1 MGVSRLYKVGSPYNA
16 AELAEIDFEQSTD
29 TMYIAHIDHAP
40 TKLVR
45 SGHTSWA
52 FVEVVFGPTV
62 AVPASVTGSATVANT
77 DVENDGAAYFPQPS
91 SYVVTAY
98 VDSTGQESR
107 ASAEVTLTNDL
118 QLRRNYN
125 TVTWSAV
132 TGADRY
138 RVYKAENS
146 QNFGYIG
153 TTEELTF
160 RDDNIG
166 PAYDES
172 PPIGDNPFAAA
183 GDYPQTFTFFEQR
196 AIWAGTRNKPNGVWG
211 SRSADFENMDFSR
224 PLRSTDALSFA
235 LVAGRVNTVNQ
246 LVSVTD
252 LLALTSDSIFKVSGG
267 SGEDYL
273 TATQVRARRQVGR
286 GSSRLSPLVIDNVVF
301 YKPVTGASVRTIGYS
316 FDVDGYD
323 TSDIS
328 IFSPHF
334 FEGHD
339 IASWAYAQEPR
350 SVIWAVRDDGALL
363 CFTWEKEQQV
373 WGWTLCETDG
383 LFKSVCVI
391 SENGEDR
398 LYAVVERVIE
408 GVTQTYIERMASAT
422 FTDSADCCFLDS
434 AVSFA
439 FDAPQTTFGNL
450 HHLEGRSVAAVVD
463 GNVVTGLTVSNGSVT
478 LPEFVA
484 PATRATVGL
493 AYDAYIETLPVVM
506 QGRDGSNQGKRSD
519 VGEVVIR
526 VHKTR
531 NIMVGRSLDSLS
543 EVKNRELEAYDA
555 SEALF
560 TGDYDQAMEPLT
572 SGEANVVIKSAVP
585 MPMTILGV
593 FLDPVTTG

>member
-1 MGVSRLYKVGSPYNA
+1 MGVSRLYKVGSPYNG

-45 SGHTSWA
+45 SGHTSWE
-52 FVEVVFGPTV
+52 FITVTFGPTIETPANCTVV
-62 AVPASVTGSATVANT
+62 ATTPNVDT
-77 DVENDGAAYFPQPS
+77 ENDGAAYFPQPA

-98 VDSTGQESR
+98 SDTTGQESR
-107 ASAEVTLTNDL
+107 ASNSDEATNDL
-118 QLRRNYN
+118 NLRRNYN
-125 TVTWSAV
+125 TITWDAV

-138 RVYKAENS
+138 LIYKAENT

-153 TTEELTF
+153 TTEQTEF

-172 PPIGDNPFAAA
+172 PPIGDNPFAVA

-224 PLRSTDALSFA
+224 PLRATDALSFA
-235 LVAGRVNTVNQ
+235 MVAGRVNTVNQ
-246 LVSVTD
+246 LVSAND
-252 LLALTSDSIFKVSGG
+252 LLALTSDSIFTVSGG

-286 GSSRLSPLVIDNVVF
+286 GSSRLSPLVVDNVVF

-323 TSDIS
+323 TSDVS

-339 IASWAYAQEPR
+339 IVSWAYAQEPR
-350 SVIWAVRDDGALL
+350 SVIWALRDDGDLL

-398 LYAVVERVIE
+398 LYAVVERE
-408 GVTQTYIERMASAT
+408 GRQFIERMAAASFGEDVA
-422 FTDSADCCFLDS
+422 DSCYLDC
-434 AVSFA
+434 AVSFSYV
-439 FDAPQTTFGNL
+439 APQSTFNNL
-450 HHLEGRSVAAVVD
+450 DHLEGRTVSAIVD
-463 GNVVTGLTVSNGSVT
+463 GAVVTGLVVSGGSIT
-478 LPEFVA
+478 LPEFVE
-484 PATRATVGL
+484 TGRKVTVGL
-493 AYDAYIETLPVVM
+493 PYEAYIETLPVNLQM
-506 QGRDGSNQGKRSD
+506 RDGGTNQGKRSD
-519 VGEVVIR
+519 MGEVVIR

-531 NIMVGRSLDSLS
+531 NIKVGRTLDTLS
-543 EVKNRELEAYDA
+543 EVNQRELEAYDTA
-555 SEALF
+555 DSLF
-560 TGDYDQAMEPLT
+560 TGDYNVDMEP
-572 SGEANVVIKSAVP
+572 VVGDDATVVVMSDLP
-585 MPMTILGV
+585 LPMTVLGI
-593 FLDPVTTG
+593 FLEPSIGG

>member
-16 AELAEIDFEQSTD
+16 SELSEIDFEQSTD

-52 FVEVVFGPTV
+52 FTEVTFGPTL
-62 AVPASVTGSATVANT
+62 AAPTGVGASATVANT
-77 DVENDGAAYFPQPS
+77 DADNDGAAYFPQPA

-98 VDSTGQESR
+98 NDTTGQESR
-107 ASAEVTLTNDL
+107 ASSEVTATNDL
-118 QLRRNYN
+118 ALRRNYN
-125 TVTWSAV
+125 TITWSAV

-138 RVYKAENS
+138 RIYKAENT
-146 QNFGYIG
+146 QNTGYIG
-153 TTEELTF
+153 TTESLSF

-172 PPIGDNPFAAA
+172 PPIGDNPFAAS

-196 AIWAGTRNKPNGVWG
+196 AVWAGTRNKPNGVWG

-224 PLRSTDALSFA
+224 PLRATDALSFA

-246 LVSVTD
+246 LVSAND
-252 LLALTSDSIFKVSGG
+252 LLALTSDSIFKISGG

-334 FEGHD
+334 FEDFD
-339 IASWAYAQEPR
+339 IVSWAYAQEPR

-373 WGWTLCETDG
+373 WGWTLCQTDG

-398 LYAVVERVIE
+398 LYAIVERS
-408 GVTQTYIERMASAT
+408 GRKFIERMAAAS
-422 FTDSADCCFLDS
+422 FGDDVADCCFLDA
-434 AVSFA
+434 AVSFNYE
-439 FDAPQTTFGNL
+439 APRSMFRGL
-450 HHLEGRSVAAVVD
+450 DHLEGKAVSALVD
-463 GNVVTGLTVSNGSVT
+463 GNVVTGLTVFGGAIS
-478 LPEFVA
+478 LPEFIPTGSKV
-484 PATRATVGL
+484 TIGL
-493 AYDAYIETLPVVM
+493 PYDAWIETLPVNF
-506 QGRDGSNQGKRSD
+506 QGRDGSNQGKQSD
-519 VGEVVIR
+519 IGEVVLR
-526 VHKTR
+526 VYKTR
-531 NIMVGRSLDSLS
+531 NILAGRSLDHLA
-543 EVKNRELEAYDA
+543 EVKNREIEAYDA
-555 SEALF
+555 PEALF
-560 TGDYDQAMEPLT
+560 TGDYNIDMEPVV
-572 SGEANVVIKSAVP
+572 SGEATVTVMSSLP
-585 MPMTILGV
+585 LPMTLLGI
-593 FLDPVTTG
+593 FLEPVIGG